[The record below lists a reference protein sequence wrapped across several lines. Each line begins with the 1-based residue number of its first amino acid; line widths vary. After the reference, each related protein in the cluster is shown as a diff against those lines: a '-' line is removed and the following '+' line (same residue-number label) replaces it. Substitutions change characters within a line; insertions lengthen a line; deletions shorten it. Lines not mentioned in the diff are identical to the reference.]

1 MKKTILSLATI
12 VALSS
17 FSNAGANTVIVD
29 VLPIPMAEEVVDTSA
44 FYVGVG
50 GSFMGLFNTSTD
62 EEFTTAGVMLQ
73 VGYKYNDYIAIEGR
87 YTMGVGS
94 VAYKHGSTVNADND
108 DFDTEFSNMGIY
120 LKPMYPIGDFNLYAL
135 LGYGNTTLTK
145 IPVGSTSASRGEDG
159 FQWGVG
165 VDYEITEHFSVFADY
180 ARVYDDK
187 GFNFR
192 GLNSDVNSALISAGL
207 SYKF

>member
-1 MKKTILSLATI
+1 MNNIILSLATV

-17 FSNAGANTVIVD
+17 FSSAGANNALVEVMPIEVIE
-29 VLPIPMAEEVVDTSA
+29 IDTSA
-44 FYVGVG
+44 FYIGIG
-50 GSFMGLFNTSTD
+50 GASMGLFNSSTD
-62 EEFTTAGVMLQ
+62 EEISTLGAMIQ
-73 VGYKYNDYIAIEGR
+73 IGYQYNDYIAIEGR
-87 YTMGVGS
+87 YTRGIGKVE
-94 VAYKHGSTVNADND
+94 YKHGSTINADAD
-108 DFDTEFSNMGIY
+108 DLDTEFSNMGIY
-120 LKPMYPIGDFNLYAL
+120 LKPIYPLGDFNLYAL

-145 IPVGSTSASRGEDG
+145 IPVGSTSSSRGEDG

-165 VDYEITEHFSVFADY
+165 LDYEMTEQLSIFADY

-192 GLNSDVNSALISAGL
+192 GLNSDINAVLISTGI